1 MKILLVHNAYQQ
13 WGGEDTVFEQ
23 ELALLRD
30 AGQQVATYR
39 RSNHEM
45 EDYGL
50 LDRLALARNTVWS
63 EESRQHFERE
73 LAREE
78 PDIVHVHNTFLL
90 ISPSI
95 YWACYDANVPVVQT
109 LHNYRLFCPSGDFL
123 RDGKICEECLE
134 HSLWRSVRY
143 ACYRDSRP
151 QSAIVATMLAYHRH
165 KQTWTRCINMYIALS
180 EFARQKFISAGLPAD
195 RLTVKPNFVH
205 PDPGAQQSQGE
216 HAIYVG
222 RLSVEKGVH
231 TLISAWVRL
240 GISVPLVIVGNG
252 PLNATL
258 RAQVSESGLN
268 NIVFKGRMPR
278 QATLEA
284 IKRARFLVLPSECY
298 ENFPLTIPE
307 AYACGVPVI
316 AAAIGALQELV
327 DEGITGIKFRVGDA
341 ADLAEKVEWAWTHP
355 DRTNAMGRQARQAYE
370 EKYTGE
376 KNYEL
381 LMAIY
386 EGGLARG
393 LGGKPSNFD
402 LPQPIRRGDKT

>member
-30 AGQQVATYR
+30 AGQRVATYR
-39 RSNHEM
+39 RSNHEI
-45 EDYGL
+45 ENYGP

-63 EESRQHFERE
+63 EESRRDFGRV
-73 LAREE
+73 LASEK

-123 RDGKICEECLE
+123 RDGRICEDCLE

-143 ACYRDSRP
+143 ACYGDSRS
-151 QSAIVATMLAYHRH
+151 QSAVVATMLAYHRH
-165 KQTWTRCINMYIALS
+165 KETWTRCINIYVALS
-180 EFARQKFISAGLPAD
+180 EFARQKFIAAGLPAN
-195 RLTVKPNFVH
+195 RIMVKPNFVL
-205 PDPGAQQSQGE
+205 PDPGMQQSQGE
-216 HAIYVG
+216 YAIYVG
-222 RLSVEKGVH
+222 RLSPEKGVQ

-240 GISVPLVIVGNG
+240 GSSVPLIIVGDG
-252 PLNATL
+252 PLYDTL
-258 RAQVSESGLN
+258 RAQASESALN
-268 NIVFKGRMPR
+268 NIVFKGRMSR
-278 QATLEA
+278 QATLDVT
-284 IKRARFLVLPSECY
+284 KRSRFLILPSECY

-316 AAAIGALQELV
+316 AAAIGALEELV
-327 DEGITGIKFRVGDA
+327 DEGVTGIKFRAGDA
-341 ADLAEKVEWAWTHP
+341 ADLAEKVEWAWRHP
-355 DRTNAMGRQARQAYE
+355 ARTSEMGRQARRAYE

-376 KNYEL
+376 RNYL
-381 LMAIY
+381 QLRSIY
-386 EGGLARG
+386 DRVL
-393 LGGKPSNFD
+393 N
-402 LPQPIRRGDKT
+402 RRGSATRVALPRH